1 MPSPFPGMDPYL
13 ESPLHWR
20 DVHHSLAS
28 QIRRQ
33 LVPCLSPRYVARL
46 ETRLVAFSPDAEEM
60 RVLYPDVEVSQK
72 QLRDLAIKTYETV
85 TDTADVERASADIDQ
100 ASAAVEQGTADEK
113 PGSSEKTGF
122 RRASGDAVSP
132 PSLVL
137 RAITPEQVEL
147 ITVEIRDAAQG
158 RLVTAIEILSPINKR
173 PGKGL
178 EEYRAKRET
187 VLSAHAHL
195 LEIDLLRKGTR
206 PPRLIGL
213 PQSDYFVF
221 LTRAERRN
229 VTETWPVSVREPLP
243 VVPVPLLPGDDD
255 VPLDL
260 AHALHTIYDEA
271 RYDLSIDY
279 SQPPVPP
286 LTQDDA
292 DWVQTVTNA
301 AQ

>member
-20 DVHHSLAS
+20 DVHHTLAG

-33 LVPCLSPRYVARL
+33 LVPCMSPRYVARL
-46 ETRLVAFSPDAEEM
+46 ETRLVAFSPDEEEI
-60 RVLYPDVEVSQK
+60 RILYPDVEVTQK
-72 QLRDLAIKTYETV
+72 RLRELAIATYQV
-85 TDTADVERASADIDQ
+85 STAAA
-100 ASAAVEQGTADEK
+100 AAV
-113 PGSSEKTGF
+113 
-122 RRASGDAVSP
+122 P
-132 PSLVL
+132 PPPLVL

-158 RLVTAIEILSPINKR
+158 RLVSAIEILSPVNKR

-187 VLSAHAHL
+187 VLSANAHL
-195 LEIDLLRKGTR
+195 LEIDLLRQGTR
-206 PPRLIGL
+206 APRLIDL

-221 LTRAERRN
+221 LTRAERRAA
-229 VTETWPVSVREPLP
+229 TETWPVSVRDSLP
-243 VVPVPLLPGDDD
+243 VVPVPLLPGDKD

-260 AHALHTIYDEA
+260 AHALRTIYDEA

-279 SQPPVPP
+279 GEPPVPP
-286 LTQDDA
+286 LPEKDA
-292 DWVQTVTNA
+292 EW
-301 AQ
+301 AQELLKRET

>member
-20 DVHHSLAS
+20 DVHHRLAAEIS
-28 QIRRQ
+28 RR
-33 LVPCLSPRYVARL
+33 LSPRLSPRYVARL
-46 ETRLVAFSPDAEEM
+46 ETRLVALSPDEEEIS
-60 RVLYPDVEVSQK
+60 VLVPDVEVTQT
-72 QLRDLAIKTYETV
+72 QLRELAIATYEV
-85 TDTADVERASADIDQ
+85 DTDVADAI
-100 ASAAVEQGTADEK
+100 
-113 PGSSEKTGF
+113 
-122 RRASGDAVSP
+122 P
-132 PSLVL
+132 PPPLVL
-137 RAITPEQVEL
+137 RAITPEQIEL

-158 RLVTAIEILSPINKR
+158 RLVTAIEILSPVNKR
-173 PGKGL
+173 PGQGL
-178 EEYRAKRET
+178 EEYRAKREM

-213 PQSDYFVF
+213 PQSDYLIF

-229 VTETWPVSVREPLP
+229 VTETWPVGVRDPLP

-260 AHALHTIYDEA
+260 GHALRTIYDEA

-279 SQPPVPP
+279 GEVPVPP
-286 LTQDDA
+286 LPENDA
-292 DWVQTVTNA
+292 AWARELLEQREDVKT
-301 AQ
+301 